1 MNIFRLTKEDARLF
15 TRLDPYGWLSLLE
28 CPGAFALGCIQ
39 DETDSPQPDAG
50 LLIASATKRDITIHW
65 LAVGE
70 AAEGMGIGSA
80 LLKRMFETAVSAG
93 IPRLGVLMAPLYKKE
108 PFFAGVENYF
118 EERFFT
124 DKAVLPGIWQ
134 GTLFQLM
141 QGKAFQNPPANL
153 PEAVP
158 LSNYPY
164 SVQADMIRQLLDLDG
179 HMNSFD
185 ITAGPGAYDPQLS
198 YVILDEGNAWGGLIV
213 RRLSE
218 SLLPVYFYADS
229 MPEAQALALGAVK
242 KAVSIFGEEMSADI
256 ILTGR
261 SSKDDYL
268 WKKNGSRDKSE
279 AWENAVEYAS
289 ELLPESAK
297 GGLILG
303 ALTKQY
309 QEFQDEILRNI

>member
-1 MNIFRLTKEDARLF
+1 MN
-15 TRLDPYGWLSLLE
+15 
-28 CPGAFALGCIQ
+28 
-39 DETDSPQPDAG
+39 
-50 LLIASATKRDITIHW
+50 
-65 LAVGE
+65 
-70 AAEGMGIGSA
+70 
-80 LLKRMFETAVSAG
+80 
-93 IPRLGVLMAPLYKKE
+93 
-108 PFFAGVENYF
+108 
-118 EERFFT
+118 
-124 DKAVLPGIWQ
+124 LPGIWQ

-261 SSKDDYL
+261 SSKDDYI
-268 WKKNGSRDKSE
+268 WKNGSKNKSE
-279 AWENAVEYAS
+279 AWANAVEYAS